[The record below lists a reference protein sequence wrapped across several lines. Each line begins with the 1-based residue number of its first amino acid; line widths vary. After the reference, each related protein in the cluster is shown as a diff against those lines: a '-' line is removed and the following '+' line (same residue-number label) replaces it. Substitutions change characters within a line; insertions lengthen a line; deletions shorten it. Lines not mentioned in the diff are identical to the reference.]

1 MDWVGLMK
9 SVCLDTTILVDLERG
24 IPSAKKEI
32 ERLLSESYRLST
44 TTISI
49 FEMAFGAH
57 KSRSSKKNIK
67 ALIALTEDIDI
78 WDFDLESGLLAG
90 DLLHK
95 LELKG
100 TPIGFRDVF
109 IASIALTNRCDRIV
123 TSNVKDFKRIPG
135 ITAIP
140 YEE

>member
-1 MDWVGLMK
+1 MK
-9 SVCLDTTILVDLERG
+9 PICLDTTILVDLERG
-24 IPSAKKEI
+24 VPSAKAEI
-32 ERLLSESYRLST
+32 EKLLLESYKLST
-44 TTISI
+44 TTINI

-67 ALIALTEDIDI
+67 ALVALTDDLDI
-78 WDFDLESGLLAG
+78 WDFDIESGFLAG
-90 DLLHK
+90 ELLHK

-123 TSNVKDFKRIPG
+123 TSNIKDFNRIPG
-135 ITAIP
+135 ITATP
-140 YEE
+140 YRSDTV

>member
-1 MDWVGLMK
+1 MEGVGLVK
-9 SVCLDTTILVDLERG
+9 PVCLDTTILVDLERG

-32 ERLLSESYRLST
+32 EKLLSESYRLST
-44 TTISI
+44 TTINI
-49 FEMAFGAH
+49 FEMAFGAN
-57 KSRSSKKNIK
+57 KSKSSKKNIK
-67 ALIALTEDIDI
+67 ALIALTEDLDL
-78 WDFDLESGLLAG
+78 WDFDIESSFLAG
-90 DLLHK
+90 EMLHK
-95 LELKG
+95 LESKG

-140 YEE
+140 Y

>member
-1 MDWVGLMK
+1 MK
-9 SVCLDTTILVDLERG
+9 PVCLDTTILVDLERG
-24 IPSAKKEI
+24 LQSAKNEI

-44 TTISI
+44 TTINI

-57 KSRSSKKNIK
+57 KSRKSKKNIK
-67 ALIALTEDIDI
+67 ALIALTEDLDL
-78 WDFDLESGLLAG
+78 WDFDLESGFLAG
-90 DLLHK
+90 ELFHK

-123 TSNVKDFKRIPG
+123 TSNVNDFKRIPG
-135 ITAIP
+135 ITVIP
-140 YEE
+140 YDE